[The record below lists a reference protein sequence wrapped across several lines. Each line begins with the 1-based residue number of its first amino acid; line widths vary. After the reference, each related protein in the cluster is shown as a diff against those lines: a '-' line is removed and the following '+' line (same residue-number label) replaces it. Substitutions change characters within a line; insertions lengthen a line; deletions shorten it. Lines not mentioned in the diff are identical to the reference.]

1 MSRFEFL
8 MGFYG
13 LILGLALTRL
23 MAEFAD
29 LLRSRDRGSLGLLVP
44 AGVALLFVQIMATF
58 FDAYIKLQQT
68 SPNFAG
74 LALPTLIGTLYFAAA
89 VVVVPREQPDRMALD
104 DYFYRQ
110 RKWIIG
116 WVIAANIGTLGI
128 ELPMVAGFIQAG
140 QWYRTAFYV
149 AINLILF
156 GALFVALLARRRGAV
171 FGAMLFNL
179 LFVIYLY
186 SPIAFNPFTDK

>member
-1 MSRFEFL
+1 

-29 LLRSRDRGSLGLLVP
+29 LLRSRDRGNVGLLVP

-58 FDAYIKLQQT
+58 FDAYIKLQQAA
-68 SPNFAG
+68 PNFAG
-74 LALPTLIGTLYFAAA
+74 LAAPTMIGTLYFAAA

-104 DYFYRQ
+104 EYFYRQ

-116 WVIAANIGTLGI
+116 SVIAANIGTLAI
-128 ELPMVAGFIQAG
+128 ELPMVIGFVDAG
-140 QWYRTAFYV
+140 QWYRTGFYV
-149 AINLILF
+149 AINLLLF
-156 GALFVALLARRRGAV
+156 TALFMTLLARRRVIV
-171 FGAMLFNL
+171 FGAMLFNVFFL
-179 LFVIYLY
+179 IYLY

>member
-1 MSRFEFL
+1 
-8 MGFYG
+8 
-13 LILGLALTRL
+13 LILSLALTRL

-29 LLRSRDRGSLGLLVP
+29 LLRSRERGALGLLVP

-68 SPNFAG
+68 APNFAG
-74 LALPTLIGTLYFAAA
+74 LALPTMIGTLYFAAA
-89 VVVVPREQPDRMALD
+89 VVVVPREQPDRLALD

-116 WVIAANIGTLGI
+116 WVIAANVGTLCI
-128 ELPMVAGFIQAG
+128 ELPLVAGFVHAA
-140 QWYRTAFYV
+140 QWGKTGFYA
-149 AINLILF
+149 AINSLLFSALLI
-156 GALFVALLARRRGAV
+156 ALLARRRAVV

-179 LFVIYLY
+179 LFVVYLY
-186 SPIAFNPFTDK
+186 SPIAFNPFTD

>member
-13 LILGLALTRL
+13 LILGLALARL

-68 SPNFAG
+68 APNFAG
-74 LALPTLIGTLYFAAA
+74 LALPTIIGTLYFAAA

-116 WVIAANIGTLGI
+116 WVIAANLGTLGI
-128 ELPMVAGFIQAG
+128 ELPLVAAFVRAG
-140 QWYRTAFYV
+140 EWGRTGFYV
-149 AINLILF
+149 AINLLLF
-156 GALFVALLARRRGAV
+156 SALFIALLARRRLAV
-171 FGAMLFNL
+171 FGGMLFNL
-179 LFVIYLY
+179 LFVVYLY
-186 SPIAFNPFTDK
+186 SPIAFNPFTD

>member
-13 LILGLALTRL
+13 LVLGLALTRL

-29 LLRSRDRGSLGLLVP
+29 LLRSRDRGALGLLVP

-58 FDAYIKLQQT
+58 FDAYIKLQQAA
-68 SPNFAG
+68 PNFAG
-74 LALPTLIGTLYFAAA
+74 LALPTIIGTLYFAAA
-89 VVVVPREQPDRMALD
+89 VVVVPREIPDRMALD
-104 DYFYRQ
+104 EYFYRE

-128 ELPMVAGFIQAG
+128 ELPLVAGFVAAG
-140 QWYRTAFYV
+140 QWARTGFYV
-149 AINLILF
+149 AINLLLL
-156 GALFVALLARRRGAV
+156 GALLLALLARRRAV
-171 FGAMLFNL
+171 VFSAMLFNL

-186 SPIAFNPFTDK
+186 SPLAFNPFTDT